1 MHNDVVSHQ
10 TRKNLASLSSYL
22 KKVALT
28 APPSAFGMN
37 TYYAQVG
44 SHDCASSACAVGH
57 YAQMLGWELSPMG
70 VKPAKGFTVAPSS
83 CFLSAEGK
91 MMWSDFSRIMI
102 GLSTGGETKGDWN
115 WMFSGEWE
123 DVDNTI
129 LGAAARIDY
138 YLANGV
144 PEDFTV
150 QWSGGDFTDEM
161 LYRYLDKRTAL
172 EEQRDAVL
180 LVEPIQIDPRVAK

>member
-37 TYYAQVG
+37 TYYVPTYRN
-44 SHDCASSACAVGH
+44 DCASSACAVGH

-70 VKPAKGFTVAPSS
+70 VKPVEGFTVAPSS

-91 MMWSDFSRIMI
+91 MRWSDFSRIMI
-102 GLSTGGETKGDWN
+102 GLSIGGETKGDWN
-115 WMFSGEWE
+115 WLFSGEWE
-123 DVDNTI
+123 DVDDTI

-144 PEDFTV
+144 PEDFTL
-150 QWSGGDFTDEM
+150 QWANGEFTDEM

-180 LVEPIQIDPRVAK
+180 LVEPVQIDPRVAK